1 MGRLPKYFLLSL
13 KYYNANFKLIILI
26 DTIAPTFFSIFWTS
40 VFVSGFSKSSY
51 TCLNSPL
58 SLSPTTK
65 FFWGSSV
72 RSNRSMNITKS
83 EAKNS
88 TSKRDKTSNTFG
100 LSQSF
105 AQQTNQTN
113 ICLSTLPNTATHVI
127 ARRKAIW
134 FHWTCSRKEIKGTKF
149 KWMCVWLNVGL
160 SFGRLKADSLQTN
173 INFQSMCF
181 VKRTSILLSVKG
193 WFIRDQHQVWM
204 ITLSVYVYVA
214 YISGIHNFLNQWSS
228 REVSINTCAQRRVK
242 RRFQWKESIF

>member
-1 MGRLPKYFLLSL
+1 
-13 KYYNANFKLIILI
+13 
-26 DTIAPTFFSIFWTS
+26 
-40 VFVSGFSKSSY
+40 
-51 TCLNSPL
+51 
-58 SLSPTTK
+58 
-65 FFWGSSV
+65 
-72 RSNRSMNITKS
+72 MNIKKS
-83 EAKNS
+83 EAKIS

-105 AQQTNQTN
+105 AQQKNQTN

-134 FHWTCSRKEIKGTKF
+134 FHWACSRKEIKGTKF

-181 VKRTSILLSVKG
+181 VKRTSILWSVKG

-214 YISGIHNFLNQWSS
+214 CISGIHNFLNQWSS

-242 RRFQWKESIF
+242 RRFQWKESTF